1 MFGNFDSTGTT
12 GMRIRWLPIP
22 LAISLLLDCGLA
34 SAAEPSPAARY
45 TIEQPSQDMGDA
57 LRAIGRQ
64 TGTSVLFDPRVVAG
78 RMARPVSGRLSG
90 VEAINAAVA
99 GAGLE
104 VHVTPDGAVVVRL
117 PAAARTVPL
126 APAASATRPAAP
138 ASAAT
143 GAVRAGAGDDVAAPD
158 DTEVATPTNTG
169 ESVYQI
175 TRVEVTGSRLRRLD
189 AEGPA
194 PVNVYTARDIE
205 RSGQPSL
212 QRFLAGLNEVSAS
225 AGEGGFSRTLGQG
238 TVQLRGMPL
247 GSTLVLVNGR
257 KLEAVGSS
265 TGSVFNLNLI
275 PLAAIERVE
284 VVPSGSSAVYG
295 GDALAGVVNIVLK
308 KSIDGSSLAARLGT
322 GRGLGDGSLSIATGG
337 RDDDSS
343 YLLLGSFSRSTP
355 LTMRDRARF
364 SNVDFRGIGG
374 ADERQPYCAPGN
386 VSSISG
392 NLPGLGASVAAI
404 PQLAPGQIPT
414 VADFQSSAGTRNLCN
429 RYATGGGAALI
440 HGTQTF
446 ALHSLAEHRLSSNW
460 SVFGEAMFVKDRTE
474 APGYGVTLANVKVPA
489 ANLFNPFGVDVRV
502 SSVLGND
509 SGIQGL
515 LRQGRFTRLLAG
527 IKGQL
532 AQDWDAEL
540 TVSTSSDHGRSASR
554 NDSVNSTALAAALA
568 STNPATTFN
577 PFTSGKAATDEVLH
591 SILGDTVRSDRGRKD
606 QASALLRGTVGQLWA
621 GPVDVVVGAET
632 ARDWYDMS
640 IPGQSEIH
648 GNRHSSAAYGEA
660 RIPLLAGREEGRAGW
675 NVAAVTL
682 AARRDT
688 YSDFGS
694 ANTFQGGLEIRPT
707 RNLLIRG
714 SAAGSFKPPTLLQ
727 TNVSDLVDQAAFYGL
742 VDPARGGEAITSGD
756 LIRTTNKELKP
767 ESGQARGFGAVWE
780 PEGGLGTR
788 LSASYWQL
796 KVRSMIALLAP
807 QAALNYES
815 AFPGFVTRGPAANG
829 MPGVVTSIK
838 AAEVN
843 FGRLDTAGTDFDA
856 AYVWASPVGR
866 ATVGAGATRV
876 NEYRVQ
882 LTPGAP
888 VVDRLGR
895 RFVDFWAP
903 RWKGRLSIGLDQ
915 AAWNIALTSR
925 YLGAYKDVGTSE
937 RRLGNYWTHDLAA
950 NLNLKKLWPEV
961 AQGFQAATFGVSV
974 TNLADREP
982 QYVPG
987 APNFDITQADWRG
1000 RYLAVR
1006 LTLDW

>member
-1 MFGNFDSTGTT
+1 MGTI
-12 GMRIRWLPIP
+12 GFRARWLPFP

-45 TIEQPSQDMGDA
+45 VIEQPSQDLGDA

-64 TGTSVLFDPRVVAG
+64 TSTSVLFDPRIVAG
-78 RMARPVSGRLSG
+78 RLAKPVSGRLSG
-90 VEAINAAVA
+90 VEAITAAVA
-99 GAGLE
+99 GADLE
-104 VHVTPDGAVVVRL
+104 VHVTPDGAVVVRSL
-117 PAAARTVPL
+117 AAQKAVPAGPSATTVP
-126 APAASATRPAAP
+126 AIPASPGSASAP
-138 ASAAT
+138 AS
-143 GAVRAGAGDDVAAPD
+143 VRAGAADGGAGPGDTDVGAQP
-158 DTEVATPTNTG
+158 PNS

-175 TRVEVTGSRLRRLD
+175 TRVEVTGSRLRRVD

-205 RSGQPSL
+205 RSGQPNL

-322 GRGLGDGSLSIATGG
+322 GRGFRDGSVSIATGG
-337 RDDDSS
+337 RDADGS

-355 LTMRDRARF
+355 LTMVERSRF
-364 SNVDFRGIGG
+364 ANVDFRAIGG

-392 NLPGLGASVAAI
+392 NLPGLGASVAGI
-404 PQLAPGQIPT
+404 PRLASGQTPT
-414 VADFQSSAGTRNLCN
+414 LADYQATAGMRNLCN

-446 ALHSLAEHRLSSNW
+446 ALHSLAEHRLSGSW
-460 SVFGEAMFVKDRTE
+460 SAFGEAMFVKDRTE
-474 APGYGVTLANVKVPA
+474 APSYGVTLASVKVPA

-515 LRQGRFTRLLAG
+515 LRQGRFTRALAG
-527 IKGQL
+527 LKGQL
-532 AQDWDAEL
+532 GEDWDAEL
-540 TVSTSSDHGRSASR
+540 AVSTSSDHGSSLSR
-554 NDSVNSTALAAALA
+554 NDSVNATALAAALA
-568 STNPATTFN
+568 SQNPATAFN
-577 PFTSGKAATDEVLH
+577 PFTAGKAATDEVLRG
-591 SILGDTVRSDRGRKD
+591 ILADTIRRDRGRKD
-606 QASALLRGTVGQLWA
+606 QASAIVRGSVGQLWA
-621 GPVDVVVGAET
+621 GPVDVVVGAEA

-640 IPGQSEIH
+640 VPGQSEIH
-648 GNRHSSAAYGEA
+648 GNRRSSAAYGEA
-660 RIPLLAGREEGRAGW
+660 RVPLLAGREEGRVTW
-675 NVAAVTL
+675 NLAALTL

-694 ANTFQGGLEIRPT
+694 ANTFQGGLEVRPT

-727 TNVSDLVDQAAFYGL
+727 TNVSDLVDDASFYGL
-742 VDPARGGEAITSGD
+742 VDPARGGEAITSGS
-756 LIRTTNKELKP
+756 LVRTTNKELKP
-767 ESGQARGFGAVWE
+767 ERGQARGIGAVWE

-788 LSASYWQL
+788 LSASHWQL
-796 KVRSMIALLAP
+796 RVRSMIALLAP
-807 QAALNYES
+807 QSALNYES
-815 AFPGFVTRGPAANG
+815 AFPTFVTRGPAANG
-829 MPGVVTSIK
+829 LPGVVTSIK

-843 FGRLDTAGTDFDA
+843 YGRLDTAGTDVDA
-856 AYVWASPVGR
+856 AYAWTTSAGR
-866 ATVGAGATRV
+866 ATVAAGATRV

-895 RFVDFWAP
+895 RFIDFWAP
-903 RWKGRLSIGLDQ
+903 RWKGRLSVGLD
-915 AAWNIALTSR
+915 AATWNLGLTSR
-925 YLGAYKDVGTSE
+925 YLGNYKDAGTSE
-937 RRLGNYWTHDLAA
+937 RRLGNYWIHDLAGS
-950 NLNLKKLWPEV
+950 LNLKKLWPELLP
-961 AQGFQAATFGVSV
+961 GFRAATFGVSV

-982 QYVPG
+982 QFVPG
-987 APNFDITQADWRG
+987 APNFDVTQADWRG
-1000 RYLAVR
+1000 RYVSAR